1 MKTTILRIK
10 CIEFTDSE
18 QEMLKELKISTEK
31 ELILDESSS
40 QKTIDLL
47 IDVNPDK
54 QEHRDF
60 IMQLIKEL
68 KR

>member
-1 MKTTILRIK
+1 MRTTILRIK